1 MLRRDPD
8 RGVTGVAA
16 ERDQGLN
23 ISLPGVGTYSGGS
36 VFEDCLLLAVPMVM
50 ELKKV
55 TRGLEMTGAGVEPR
69 SRTKMARRRRLDR
82 VSTSL
87 ARILVKNVWD
97 GILVLLVIVIRSS
110 MTNLVIFAKVKVKS
124 FIIQRTSVGSQRADT

>member
-1 MLRRDPD
+1 MVV
-8 RGVTGVAA
+8 G
-16 ERDQGLN
+16 GL
-23 ISLPGVGTYSGGS
+23 IVPTVIKVPAHS
-36 VFEDCLLLAVPMVM
+36 VLAVPMVM

-124 FIIQRTSVGSQRADT
+124 FIIQRTSVGSQRADTLHRAP